1 MTLKRLATELDET
14 TRQTVEMVDGIIKA
28 LSILQDKNMSCEEAR
43 KQAMDEIVFSLQ
55 AQDRIEQRC
64 NNMATAVRKMVDCN
78 NSKIDNKK
86 FDEIWSHLTLD
97 ELAVP
102 KMSGVAARLDHGE
115 VDLF

>member
-28 LSILQDKNMSCEEAR
+28 LSMLQDKNMSCEEAR
-43 KQAMDEIVFSLQ
+43 KQAMNEIVFALQ

-64 NNMATAVRKMVDCN
+64 NNMATAVRKMVDSDDN
-78 NSKIDNKK
+78 IDNKK

>member
-1 MTLKRLATELDET
+1 MSLKRLANELDET
-14 TRQTVEMVDGIIKA
+14 TRQTTEMVNGIIQALNTLQSEKTPCKETRAKA
-28 LSILQDKNMSCEEAR
+28 MH
-43 KQAMDEIVFSLQ
+43 EIIFALQ

-64 NNMATAVRKMVDCN
+64 NNMALAVRKMVDCDGKIN
-78 NSKIDNKK
+78 NQQ

-102 KMSGVAARLDHGE
+102 KMSGVAGRVQHGE